1 VNSLPFSQSVVIRLV
16 ALVVPSLSMPLV
28 AGLLVDKWQSTSPVW
43 TAVGV
48 VVGSVASVVIVHRS
62 LSRILD
68 TYMIESDIET
78 DEFDESATKVSEEE
92 PA

>member
-1 VNSLPFSQSVVIRLV
+1 MESLLVTQTAIIRLV
-16 ALVVPSLSMPLV
+16 ALVVLSLSLFLV
-28 AGLLVDKWQSTSPVW
+28 AGLLVDKWQSTSPIW

-48 VVGSVASVVIVHRS
+48 VVGSVASVIIVLRS

-68 TYMIESDIET
+68 AYVIESDIET
-78 DEFDESATKVSEEE
+78 DEFDEPATSVSEEE